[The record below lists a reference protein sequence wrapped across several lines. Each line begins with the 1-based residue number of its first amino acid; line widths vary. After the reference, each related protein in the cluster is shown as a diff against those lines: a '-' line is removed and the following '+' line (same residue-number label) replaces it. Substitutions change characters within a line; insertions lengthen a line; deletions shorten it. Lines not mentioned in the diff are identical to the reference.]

1 MGAWTRTRHRFKCC
15 GACQWSIL
23 HCHLAIVCLLDATPS
38 NYLRCCAAQT
48 SACLGVS
55 MFSWIRC
62 IAVFHKFRIWRR
74 TSWNR
79 CRWGSRIRKLAW
91 TMLRV
96 MGLATNVL
104 GLAAFVLWL
113 VYLVSVGAAL
123 AITTAA
129 ALLLAMSLMAAAAAK
144 AGAILRW
151 REIDIRTTLVQCTS
165 CTGSW
170 PERKSCSAGHFCTIY
185 NATCSFFVVNDFVG
199 FAWFC
204 KE

>member
-1 MGAWTRTRHRFKCC
+1 
-15 GACQWSIL
+15 
-23 HCHLAIVCLLDATPS
+23 
-38 NYLRCCAAQT
+38 
-48 SACLGVS
+48 
-55 MFSWIRC
+55 
-62 IAVFHKFRIWRR
+62 
-74 TSWNR
+74 
-79 CRWGSRIRKLAW
+79 
-91 TMLRV
+91 MLRV

-144 AGAILRW
+144 AGAKLLW

-170 PERKSCSAGHFCTIY
+170 P
-185 NATCSFFVVNDFVG
+185 
-199 FAWFC
+199 
-204 KE
+204 